1 MFEVLVV
8 KPRAPGEVFAIEDI
22 TNVST
27 YDENAKKDHND
38 KNQHTFSVVAHSF
51 GSSTWVTEADR
62 SLWIPGQLGCRSETL
77 SENKQ

>member
-38 KNQHTFSVVAHSF
+38 KNQHTLSVVAHSF
-51 GSSTWVTEADR
+51 GSST
-62 SLWIPGQLGCRSETL
+62 
-77 SENKQ
+77 